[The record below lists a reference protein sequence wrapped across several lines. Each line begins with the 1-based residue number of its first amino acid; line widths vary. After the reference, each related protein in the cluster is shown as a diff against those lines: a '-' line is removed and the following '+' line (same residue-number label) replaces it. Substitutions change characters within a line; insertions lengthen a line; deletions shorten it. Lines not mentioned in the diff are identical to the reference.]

1 MRNMKPTYKNPKK
14 YKCPYCDFKATRSE
28 LVEHVSKKHE
38 ELIPEGYD
46 AARAVYDFINGKNY
60 GTCMICKSKVY
71 TWNNKINRY
80 NNLCDNPKCKAE
92 VRRIALERHIRVY
105 NKPTLLG
112 DPEQQEKML
121 ANRRISG
128 TYTFTDGGKI
138 TYTGTYEKNALE
150 FIDKVLEIP
159 SKDIQAPGPVLEYE
173 YNGEIHK
180 WITDIYYIPANLL
193 IEVKDGGSNPN
204 NRSMPIYRE
213 KQIAKEKMITDLGT
227 YNYLRLTNNDFSQLL
242 AILANMKNEA
252 LNNENPKA
260 IIDVNE
266 SAAIM
271 GALPRTDQA
280 PEAYIVPYMM
290 NNVFAGGPVQ
300 SSRQVG
306 IAYGDS
312 TDEDNVYTVD
322 SDDKDGYKVK
332 KIDKSEFEENYNH
345 SYKLYFVSEDKSDM
359 NEKIKAVHEIINNKK
374 PNGIM
379 AFAEALLGRD
389 ILSYEEILLS
399 DSFRYYDPKREERI
413 CRLIENGIMLES
425 SEDMNNMDIVE
436 TIGNVFICR
445 SPTGYYACT
454 NDKFYMASEIFADL
468 ETLKMSGVIDL
479 MNNVYEANSY
489 KKEEIENE

>member
-1 MRNMKPTYKNPKK
+1 
-14 YKCPYCDFKATRSE
+14 
-28 LVEHVSKKHE
+28 
-38 ELIPEGYD
+38 
-46 AARAVYDFINGKNY
+46 
-60 GTCMICKSKVY
+60 
-71 TWNNKINRY
+71 
-80 NNLCDNPKCKAE
+80 
-92 VRRIALERHIRVY
+92 
-105 NKPTLLG
+105 
-112 DPEQQEKML
+112 
-121 ANRRISG
+121 
-128 TYTFTDGGKI
+128 
-138 TYTGTYEKNALE
+138 
-150 FIDKVLEIP
+150 
-159 SKDIQAPGPVLEYE
+159 
-173 YNGEIHK
+173 
-180 WITDIYYIPANLL
+180 
-193 IEVKDGGSNPN
+193 
-204 NRSMPIYRE
+204 
-213 KQIAKEKMITDLGT
+213 
-227 YNYLRLTNNDFSQLL
+227 
-242 AILANMKNEA
+242 
-252 LNNENPKA
+252 
-260 IIDVNE
+260 
-266 SAAIM
+266 
-271 GALPRTDQA
+271 
-280 PEAYIVPYMM
+280 MM

-359 NEKIKAVHEIINNKK
+359 KEKIKAVHEIINNKK

-489 KKEEIENE
+489 KKEETENE

>member
-1 MRNMKPTYKNPKK
+1 
-14 YKCPYCDFKATRSE
+14 
-28 LVEHVSKKHE
+28 
-38 ELIPEGYD
+38 
-46 AARAVYDFINGKNY
+46 
-60 GTCMICKSKVY
+60 
-71 TWNNKINRY
+71 
-80 NNLCDNPKCKAE
+80 
-92 VRRIALERHIRVY
+92 
-105 NKPTLLG
+105 
-112 DPEQQEKML
+112 
-121 ANRRISG
+121 
-128 TYTFTDGGKI
+128 
-138 TYTGTYEKNALE
+138 
-150 FIDKVLEIP
+150 
-159 SKDIQAPGPVLEYE
+159 
-173 YNGEIHK
+173 
-180 WITDIYYIPANLL
+180 
-193 IEVKDGGSNPN
+193 
-204 NRSMPIYRE
+204 MPIYRE

-271 GALPRTDQA
+271 GALPRADQA

-290 NNVFAGGPVQ
+290 NNAFAGGPVQ

-359 NEKIKAVHEIINNKK
+359 KEKIKAVHEIINNKK

-413 CRLIENGIMLES
+413 CKLIENGIMLES